1 MKQAI
6 KQIFAVLAT
15 MFAGVAAFAQV
26 TTSSISGHVYDETG
40 DVAGAAVIVVHT
52 PSGTQYHAL
61 TDDNGNYRIH
71 NMRVGG
77 PYTVNVDMLGY
88 APVVVEGVTLKL
100 GETFIWDVELSE
112 ETIALE
118 AVTISADAQN
128 TVMTSEKAGT
138 SSNFSRRD
146 MINLPTGSRTI
157 NDVVRLTPQS
167 NGMSFAGRDNRMNNF
182 SVDGAGFNNNFGLN
196 SDLPGGDSGPI
207 SFDAIEEISVN
218 IAPYDVRQSRFT
230 GASINAVTKSG
241 TNEFDGSVYTYQ
253 QFKGMHGEKVGDGI
267 VEGAKDLT
275 QQTYG
280 FSIGG
285 PIVKNKLFFFVNA
298 EYSPMQNPGPSW
310 RPSTD
315 GVSNTEQGISRT
327 TIADLERVKDHLMS
341 KYGYDAGE
349 YGNGGWSSF
358 DDYNYKIMARID
370 WNINDNHKLML
381 RYNDVMNSVMNTV
394 SSNSCPSGL
403 DRSDARISAS
413 SIAFSN
419 SNYRM
424 NNSVRSIA
432 AELNSKF
439 SEKASNQLLLT
450 YNMISDKRSL
460 PSDDIFPFVDIYK
473 DGSQYMSFG
482 TELFSFNNAVINNTA
497 NITDNLTLNLD
508 KHTLTIGASFEYMFV
523 KNSYIREGTSYYRYA
538 SVDDFINDEAPIGF
552 GITYGYNGEDAP
564 GVKLNYGQFNAYI
577 QDEYEINRKF
587 KLTYGV
593 RFEMPVYLDND
604 MVTNYA
610 ILQKGYD
617 NNFAG
622 GPWDTGTWPKSRIT
636 VNPRVGFNWD
646 VLGDRSLQ
654 IRGGTGLFSGVNP
667 FVWFTNQASAAGF
680 VQSQEMALEGSDL
693 ASALPGLTFTRNYKD
708 LMAKYPNTFPTTAN
722 PSTVARNASIC
733 LVDKDFKFPQIWR
746 SNLAVDVRL
755 PWNMVFTGELLY
767 TKDVVGVWQ
776 QNVNLAAPAGLM
788 AGADNRYVW
797 LNGNNRVDSSLSSA
811 MLLTNNNMGH
821 AFQATA
827 QLTKNFSKGFSGM
840 IAYTYSNSKDVTA
853 NPGSTAFSVWQSNR
867 SVNSLNVPELGYSNY
882 SVPHRVVAN
891 LSYRVEYARNFATT
905 ISLFYQGAHN
915 GRVSYVY
922 NGDVNGDGQSADLMY
937 VPRDR
942 SEINFVDMWYVTSDK
957 NGHEISRVQL
967 ASAEEQADAFFEY
980 IDNNKYLKSRKGKYV
995 ERYGGLQKWVS
1006 EVDVKILQDVYTN
1019 FGSNNR
1025 YSLQLSLDILN
1036 VANLLNRNWGCY
1048 YTAGMLNYQDMPLLN
1063 VVTPGT
1069 TSTAPTFTL
1078 NSGDASKVP
1087 AGKGVDVFKSYS
1099 SWERAL
1105 NAANCWSMLLGIRLT
1120 F

>member
-6 KQIFAVLAT
+6 KCFLTVVAT
-15 MFAGVAAFAQV
+15 MFAGVTAFAQV
-26 TTSSISGHVYDETG
+26 TTSSLSGHVYDESG

-61 TDDNGNYRIH
+61 TDELGNYRIH

-77 PYTVNVDMLGY
+77 PYLIEVDMLGY
-88 APVVVEGVTLKL
+88 APVKVEGVTLRL
-100 GETFIWDVELSE
+100 GETFVWDVKLEE

-118 AVTISADAQN
+118 AVTISAESEN

-138 SSNFSRRD
+138 SANFSRRD
-146 MINLPTGSRTI
+146 MINLPTGNRTI
-157 NDVVRLTPQS
+157 NDVVKLTPQS
-167 NGMSFAGRDNRMNNF
+167 NGMSFGGRDNRMNNF

-253 QFKGMHGEKVGDGI
+253 QFKGMHGDKVGDQT
-267 VEGAKDLT
+267 VNGARDLT
-275 QQTYG
+275 QHTYG
-280 FSIGG
+280 LSIGG

-298 EYSPMQNPGPSW
+298 EYSPMTESGPSW

-315 GVSNTEQGISRT
+315 GVANTELGLSRT
-327 TIADLERVKDHLMS
+327 TVADLARVKEHLINN
-341 KYGYDAGE
+341 YGYDPGE
-349 YGNGGWSSF
+349 YGENGWSSF
-358 DDYNYKIMARID
+358 NSYNYKVMARID
-370 WNINDNHKLML
+370 WNISDNHKLMI
-381 RYNDVMNSVMNTV
+381 RYNDVQNSVMNQTNN
-394 SSNSCPSGL
+394 NSAPSGL
-403 DRSDARISAS
+403 ARSDARLSAS

-419 SNYRM
+419 SFYRQ
-424 NNSVRSIA
+424 NDNVRSIA
-432 AELNSKF
+432 AELTSKF
-439 SEKASNQLLLT
+439 SETASNQLLLT
-450 YNMISDKRSL
+450 YNMISTKREL
-460 PSDDIFPFVDIYK
+460 PSDHIFPFVDIYK

-482 TELFSFNNAVINNTA
+482 TELFSYNNAVLNNTA
-497 NITDNLTLNLD
+497 NITDNLTLNLN

-538 SVDDFINDEAPIGF
+538 SLDDFLNNASPIGF
-552 GITYGYNGEDAP
+552 GLTYGFNGEDAP

-593 RFEMPVYLDND
+593 RFELPAYLDND

-622 GPWDTGTWPKSRIT
+622 GPWDTGTWPKTHIS

-654 IRGGTGLFSGVNP
+654 IRGGTGLFTGVNP

-680 VQSQEMALEGSDL
+680 VQSQEMALQGEAL
-693 ASALPGLTFTRNYKD
+693 QNTLPGLTFNPDYKA
-708 LMAKYPNTFPTTAN
+708 LMAAYPSAFPTSPN
-722 PSTVARNASIC
+722 PSAITTGSGIC
-733 LVDKDFKFPQIWR
+733 LVDKDFKFPQVWR
-746 SNLAVDVRL
+746 SNLAVDVKL
-755 PWNMVFTGELLY
+755 PWNMVFTGEVLY

-776 QNVNLAAPAGLM
+776 QNVNLAAPTGLM

-797 LNGNNRVDSSLSSA
+797 EGARSVDSDLSSA
-811 MLLTNNNMGH
+811 MLLTNNNRGH

-827 QLTKNFSKGFSGM
+827 QLTKNFSHGFSGM
-840 IAYTYSNSKDVTA
+840 IAYTYSNVKDITA
-853 NPGSTAFSVWQSNR
+853 NPGSTAYSVWQSNR
-867 SVNSLNVPELGYSNY
+867 SVNSLNVPELGYSNF
-882 SVPHRVVAN
+882 SIPHRVVAN

-905 ISLFYQGAHN
+905 ISLFYQGSHN
-915 GRVSYVY
+915 GRISYVY
-922 NGDVNGDGQSADLMY
+922 DGDVNGDGQNADLMY
-937 VPRDR
+937 VPASRD
-942 SEINFVDMWYVTSDK
+942 EINFVDLWHVVEENGVETS
-957 NGHEISRVQL
+957 RTQL
-967 ASAEEQADAFFEY
+967 ATAEEQADAFFEY
-980 IDNNKYLKSRKGKYV
+980 IENNKYLKSRKGKYV
-995 ERYGGLQKWVS
+995 ERFGGLQKWVN
-1006 EVDVKILQDVYTN
+1006 EIDIKILQDIYTN
-1019 FGSNNR
+1019 FGTDNR

-1036 VANLLNRNWGCY
+1036 VANLLNSNWGCY
-1048 YTAGMLNYQDMPLLN
+1048 YTSGMLDYQDMALLS
-1063 VVTPGT
+1063 VASPGT
-1069 TSTAPTFTL
+1069 TTTAPTFTL
-1078 NSGDASKVP
+1078 NTGGT
-1087 AGKGVDVFKSYS
+1087 AGVAEGQGVAAFNNYS